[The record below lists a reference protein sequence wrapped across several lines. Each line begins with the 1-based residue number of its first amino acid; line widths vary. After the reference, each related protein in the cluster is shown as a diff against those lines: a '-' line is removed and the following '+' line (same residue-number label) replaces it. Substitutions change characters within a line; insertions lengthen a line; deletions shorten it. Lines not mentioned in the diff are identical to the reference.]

1 VKRICIALTVVL
13 VWLAAGCTGTVSKS
27 GAPSPPTPTTP
38 PTNAGTTVTMAA
50 ILLDAEAR
58 RGDSPT
64 TADAGDGKLREPVV
78 MEDVRG
84 KQESNGNK
92 ESACFAWN
100 DDRSEWRA
108 EQVC

>member
-27 GAPSPPTPTTP
+27 GAPSQPTPTTP

-84 KQESNGNK
+84 KRLE
-92 ESACFAWN
+92 
-100 DDRSEWRA
+100 
-108 EQVC
+108 